1 MASLWR
7 FGRCVQLMEGKPVLG
22 RRSSLT
28 SPSPS
33 TSSRCR
39 QRHVT
44 ASASRRGVVILP
56 GLGNSKADYDD
67 LVADL
72 AQKSSEKGEEDSLY
86 VTTVDVARIDWL
98 RNAAG
103 VLDANYWKGTLQ
115 PRPFIDWYL
124 NKLKEKIAEAKEET
138 EGGPVSYMRYFLYFN
153 MCLNQQ
159 TNTSLINPSLLF
171 SSLLFS
177 SDNTCRSFSGWLAG
191 PNVPR

>member
-1 MASLWR
+1 M
-7 FGRCVQLMEGKPVLG
+7 
-22 RRSSLT
+22 
-28 SPSPS
+28 
-33 TSSRCR
+33 
-39 QRHVT
+39 
-44 ASASRRGVVILP
+44 ILP

-138 EGGPVSYMRYFLYFN
+138 EGGPVSYIRYFLYFN

-171 SSLLFS
+171 SSLLL
-177 SDNTCRSFSGWLAG
+177 R
-191 PNVPR
+191 